1 MNMSF
6 QKINIEKTYITLSTA
21 KEIIIV
27 RDQLSSIIH
36 IQFYGL

>member
-21 KEIIIV
+21 KDIIV